1 LNIDIVFTIQMKRH
15 YRILVLFIYLLFF
28 SSLSFSQK
36 VDSILTHKADSLFRR
51 FARNINNRALVVGL
65 YYKGVDTLLAYGRIN
80 LFGRI
85 PNGEDLFE
93 IGSVSKTFT
102 GFLFA
107 KQIVDGEIDMNH
119 PVSKYLDIKKK
130 VKYDSTSLLSLATHT
145 SGLINNTL
153 TLFPITLLSY
163 YVVVKAFSQLILI
176 PLSAPAAFVWIFV
189 VIPPPIPFFS
199 TYGRSFVNF
208 DLNLF
213 KPKPKRIGKF
223 KYSNFGMGLLGRVL
237 AENKKL
243 SYEELLQNDL
253 CSILNLENT
262 TTAPSKIQKK
272 LYATP
277 HYILGIRTTRTKLRK
292 GGIEGAG
299 GIKTTGKDML
309 KYLRVQLDSSYIPN
323 ILPIIGLQQQTFY
336 VSKDPKHKGLEMGL
350 GWIKSNAPEEGK
362 SKIIWHNG
370 QVMGSSAFIGFIPD
384 KQIGIFILANN
395 RRGRK
400 LTKLGFEILNYFN

>member
-1 LNIDIVFTIQMKRH
+1 MKRH

-36 VDSILTHKADSLFRR
+36 VDSILTHKADSLFGR

-80 LFGRI
+80 MFGRI

-107 KQIVDGEIDMNH
+107 KTILDGEIDMNN
-119 PVSKYLDIKKK
+119 SLSDYLEIKKK

-153 TLFPITLLSY
+153 TLFPIPLLSY
-163 YVVVKAFSQLILI
+163 FVVVKAFSQLILI
-176 PLSAPAAFVWIFV
+176 PLNAPAAFIYILAI
-189 VIPPPIPFFS
+189 IPPHIPFFS

-208 DLNLF
+208 DLNIF
-213 KPKPKRIGKF
+213 KPNPKLVGKW
-223 KYSNFGMGLLGRVL
+223 KYSNLGMGLLGRVL

-277 HYILGIRTTRTKLRK
+277 HYILGTRTTRTKLRK

-299 GIKTTGKDML
+299 GIKTTGHDML
-309 KYLRVQLDSSYIPN
+309 KYLRVQLDSSYIPDV
-323 ILPIIGLQQQTFY
+323 LPIIRLQQQTFH
-336 VSKDPKHKGLEMGL
+336 VAKHSKRKGLEMGL
-350 GWIKSNAPEEGK
+350 SWIKYNAPEEGK
-362 SKIIWHNG
+362 STIIWHNG
-370 QVMGSSAFIGFIPD
+370 QVTGSSAFIGFIPD

-395 RRGRK
+395 RRARK
-400 LTKLGFEILNYFN
+400 ITKLGFEILNYFN